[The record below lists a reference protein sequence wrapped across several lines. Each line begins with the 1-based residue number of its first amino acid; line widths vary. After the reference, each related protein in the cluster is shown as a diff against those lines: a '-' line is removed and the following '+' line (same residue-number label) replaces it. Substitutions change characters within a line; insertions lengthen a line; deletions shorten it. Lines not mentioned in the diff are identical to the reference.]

1 MSKARNLIVL
11 GAFAVGQALQIVAAA
26 VAKDLNVS
34 NSLLWTAAVGIV
46 VTLLVG
52 LGMAVAVWNSE
63 GAESEKAK
71 AVKK

>member
-11 GAFAVGQALQIVAAA
+11 GAFAVGQALQIAAAA
-26 VAKDLNVS
+26 VAKDLNAS

-52 LGMAVAVWNSE
+52 LGMAVAVWNSDADD
-63 GAESEKAK
+63 GEKPKAAK
-71 AVKK
+71 K

>member
-1 MSKARNLIVL
+1 MSKERNLIVL
-11 GAFAVGQALQIVAAA
+11 GAFGIGQALQIAAAA

-52 LGMAVAVWNSE
+52 LGMAVAVWNSDT
-63 GAESEKAK
+63 AESEKAK
-71 AVKK
+71 AAKK